1 MSISTWSISPAVIK
15 NQLLAIV
22 WVIKSL
28 PANRFSFSLAAD
40 ITQQTFFSIILS
52 SHVLMTDDTQKAI
65 TTRKE
70 GKFVFLSHL
79 RNLQRDVYMHT
90 LRKLSL
96 MSEYW
101 NFVKTLSTLRHE
113 YMKNRMRRDV
123 GRKIS
128 RWGWVM
134 RRWWR
139 QRREYLEKDDYSL
152 ISLVHRQ
159 LFFLILLLLMSCI
172 NNNFTFTLPLS
183 LLLCE
188 MKHLV
193 GFFCSLKIVRFYH
206 CLGCLCVSHIIGD
219 KETQKKC
226 LQS

>member
-22 WVIKSL
+22 WVMKSL

-139 QRREYLEKDDYSL
+139 QRREYLERDDYSL

-183 LLLCE
+183 PSLWNE
-188 MKHLV
+188 AP
-193 GFFCSLKIVRFYH
+193 GWIFFVP
-206 CLGCLCVSHIIGD
+206 
-219 KETQKKC
+219 
-226 LQS
+226 